1 MVFSLKITPIFFL
14 VLYIGF
20 GLRLCIAVWNSFYGP
35 SFGAELDALSF
46 HNVAVEYANDPT
58 ASIPGIGWMY
68 SYFLGQF
75 YSITTDHIFLGSL
88 LSCVVWVLS
97 ALFLLKILN
106 LLGVNN
112 RNKYLAL
119 LIYTFLPSSLLYTSV
134 TLREVYQLLFV
145 NIVIYSAL
153 MIIIRKSLLHWMSL
167 SIGVIGASIL
177 HGGLLIFGVF
187 LTALTLFFLSI
198 NSRVSRVKFWTG
210 LTLIAPLLIAIMAF
224 GVSIFTEHAYQLDN
238 GTINSI
244 ISFQNTGI
252 LIDARTNYKTDVS
265 VSSVFEFLMFIPT
278 SVFQYLFEPMLW
290 KISAVIDIP
299 IFLENILRLWLI
311 LMAIKGLRSSSLG
324 YYYPLLFILIAY
336 FALETIWSLGTINW
350 GTASRHH
357 IPATGILLAA
367 AFANRKIKKKALA
380 KEVKK

>member
-1 MVFSLKITPIFFL
+1 MFSLKITPIFL
-14 VLYIGF
+14 VLSIGF

-58 ASIPGIGWMY
+58 VSIPGIGWMY
-68 SYFLGQF
+68 SYFLGKF

-153 MIIIRKSLLHWMSL
+153 MIIIRRSLLHWISL

-177 HGGLLIFGVF
+177 HGGLLMFGIF

-198 NSRVSRVKFWTG
+198 NSRVSKVKFWTRV
-210 LTLIAPLLIAIMAF
+210 TLITPLLIAIMAF
-224 GVSIFTEHAYQLDN
+224 GISIFSEHSYQLDN
-238 GTINSI
+238 GIINSI

-252 LIDARTNYKTDVS
+252 LIDARASYKTDIS

-290 KISAVIDIP
+290 KISAVVDIP

-311 LMAIKGLRSSSLG
+311 LIAIKGLRASSLG

-367 AFANRKIKKKALA
+367 AFANRNIKIKRRQR
-380 KEVKK
+380 